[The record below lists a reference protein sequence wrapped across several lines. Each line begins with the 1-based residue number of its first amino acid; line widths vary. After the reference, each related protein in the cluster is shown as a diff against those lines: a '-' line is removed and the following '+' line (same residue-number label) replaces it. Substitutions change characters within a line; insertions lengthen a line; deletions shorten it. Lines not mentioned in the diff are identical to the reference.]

1 MSAAWTKKFAFDA
14 GVPQNGEALRYVA
27 PAGNLNEP
35 NNPMAPDTKD
45 ERSNRIP
52 IDFLDSDGET
62 TPDNSEE
69 ASDANGDQE
78 LTNDMPD
85 NDEATA
91 PEQEAFD
98 ADDPPVQA
106 SPQAD
111 GSGDVAPTGG
121 GPEVAELVATR
132 AELKRLEGEV
142 KELRDSLAR
151 RQADFENYRKRM
163 ERERS
168 ETYNRVVADVAAKL
182 LPVLDNLKRALETEA
197 SLEASESD
205 EFRHFLSGVD
215 LIYKQLNGVL
225 DALGVKPVLAEGE
238 QFNPHLHEAVVT
250 EPTDEFEPD
259 TVIQEIV
266 RGFRMGDKLIRP
278 ALVKVAV
285 KK

>member
-1 MSAAWTKKFAFDA
+1 
-14 GVPQNGEALRYVA
+14 
-27 PAGNLNEP
+27 
-35 NNPMAPDTKD
+35 MAPEDNGNKP
-45 ERSNRIP
+45 NRIP
-52 IDFLDSDGET
+52 INFPDSDMELDGDS
-62 TPDNSEE
+62 PDEGAGVPEVEDVDDST
-69 ASDANGDQE
+69 E
-78 LTNDMPD
+78 LG
-85 NDEATA
+85 
-91 PEQEAFD
+91 PEKFD
-98 ADDPPVQA
+98 PSDPPVTPT
-106 SPQAD
+106 PQAD
-111 GSGDVAPTGG
+111 GTPGEAPKGG

-168 ETYNRVVADVAAKL
+168 ETYNRVVADIAGKL

-197 SLEASESD
+197 SVEASESD

-238 QFNPHLHEAVVT
+238 QFDPHLHEAVVT
-250 EPTDEFEPD
+250 EETDDYEPD
-259 TVIQEIV
+259 TIIQEIV
-266 RGFRMGDKLIRP
+266 RGFRIGEKLIRP

-285 KK
+285 RK

>member
-1 MSAAWTKKFAFDA
+1 
-14 GVPQNGEALRYVA
+14 
-27 PAGNLNEP
+27 
-35 NNPMAPDTKD
+35 MAPKKKGDM
-45 ERSNRIP
+45 SNRIP
-52 IDFLDSDGET
+52 ISFLDSDNET
-62 TPDNSEE
+62 SSGAASEK
-69 ASDANGDQE
+69 SDASSVSDDDQ
-78 LTNDMPD
+78 LTNNMPSD
-85 NDEATA
+85 NKATA
-91 PEQEAFD
+91 PEEEAFD
-98 ADDPPVQA
+98 TNDSPVQA

-111 GSGDVAPTGG
+111 GSPGDIPTSG

-168 ETYNRVVADVAAKL
+168 ETYNRVVADIAAKL

-197 SLEASESD
+197 SVEASESD

-215 LIYKQLNGVL
+215 LIHKQLNGVL

-238 QFNPHLHEAVVT
+238 QFNPHLHEAVIT
-250 EPTDEFEPD
+250 EPTDDYEPD

-266 RGFRMGDKLIRP
+266 RGFRIGDQLIRP

>member
-1 MSAAWTKKFAFDA
+1 
-14 GVPQNGEALRYVA
+14 
-27 PAGNLNEP
+27 
-35 NNPMAPDTKD
+35 MAPEKKGD
-45 ERSNRIP
+45 RSNRIP
-52 IDFLDSDGET
+52 ISFLDSDNE
-62 TPDNSEE
+62 NRSASEE
-69 ASDANGDQE
+69 SDLSELSHDDQE
-78 LTNDMPD
+78 LTNDMASD
-85 NDEATA
+85 NDATA
-91 PEQEAFD
+91 AEHEAFD
-98 ADDPPVQA
+98 TDSPPVEP

-111 GSGDVAPTGG
+111 GSPGDVAPSGG

-132 AELKRLEGEV
+132 AELKRLDGEV

-168 ETYNRVVADVAAKL
+168 ETYNRVVVDIAAKL

-197 SLEASESD
+197 SIEASESD

-225 DALGVKPVLAEGE
+225 DAFGVKPVLAEGE

-250 EPTDEFEPD
+250 EPTDDYEPD

>member
-1 MSAAWTKKFAFDA
+1 
-14 GVPQNGEALRYVA
+14 
-27 PAGNLNEP
+27 
-35 NNPMAPDTKD
+35 MAPDKKGDT
-45 ERSNRIP
+45 SNRIP
-52 IDFLDSDGET
+52 INFLDSDESTSGAT
-62 TPDNSEE
+62 
-69 ASDANGDQE
+69 ANE
-78 LTNDMPD
+78 LELSNLSPEGMTNDMAAENETDVPS
-85 NDEATA
+85 DEGFDGNGS
-91 PEQEAFD
+91 PEPLA
-98 ADDPPVQA
+98 
-106 SPQAD
+106 QAD
-111 GSGDVAPTGG
+111 GSPAEVAPLAG

-151 RQADFENYRKRM
+151 RQADLENYRKRM

-168 ETYNRVVADVAAKL
+168 ETYNRVVADIAAKL

-197 SLEASESD
+197 SIEASESD

-250 EPTDEFEPD
+250 EPTDDFEPD

-266 RGFRMGDKLIRP
+266 RGFKLGDKLIRP